1 MDFVVLKYLHDSKKR
16 LIENLDGDVSTSSST
31 DGASSSA
38 NDAPS
43 SVSVAGI
50 IAATPPGTGAAAA
63 RTGAG
68 SIVSCVLLFII
79 GVVAAYLSWNY
90 TKEHNI
96 DTGMAVIY
104 TLAAFN
110 CGSCFLCFYLCFAN
124 KSHE

>member
-16 LIENLDGDVSTSSST
+16 LIENLDGDVSASASA
-31 DGASSSA
+31 DG
-38 NDAPS
+38 APS

-63 RTGAG
+63 STGAG
-68 SIVSCVLLFII
+68 SIVSSVIMFII

-96 DTGMAVIY
+96 ETGMAVIY

-110 CGSCFLCFYLCFAN
+110 CGSCFLVFFLCFAN
-124 KSHE
+124 KSQQ